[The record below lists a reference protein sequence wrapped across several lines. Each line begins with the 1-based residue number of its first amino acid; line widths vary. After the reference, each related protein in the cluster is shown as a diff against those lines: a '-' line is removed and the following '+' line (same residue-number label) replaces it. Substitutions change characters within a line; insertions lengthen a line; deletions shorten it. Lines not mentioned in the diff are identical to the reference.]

1 MTCHISAALLGCLA
15 GTNKFLGFVTASFY
29 AKLCKDTSQRQ
40 VNKSSDMYR
49 DPSRYFQGP
58 RRTLLKE
65 MTRGNWIGRAG
76 KSTHFKSLS
85 FPTHLYSLAHL
96 QAYGPSIWCY
106 HILEL
111 NASWMELHSLHRKT
125 DRKSVV

>member
-1 MTCHISAALLGCLA
+1 MTVTCHISAALLGCLA

-40 VNKSSDMYR
+40 VNKSSDIYR
-49 DPSRYFQGP
+49 DPSRYFQGS

-76 KSTHFKSLS
+76 KSTHFPSPHTCALGLIHG
-85 FPTHLYSLAHL
+85 PMALLYGATTH
-96 QAYGPSIWCY
+96 W
-106 HILEL
+106 
-111 NASWMELHSLHRKT
+111 N
-125 DRKSVV
+125 